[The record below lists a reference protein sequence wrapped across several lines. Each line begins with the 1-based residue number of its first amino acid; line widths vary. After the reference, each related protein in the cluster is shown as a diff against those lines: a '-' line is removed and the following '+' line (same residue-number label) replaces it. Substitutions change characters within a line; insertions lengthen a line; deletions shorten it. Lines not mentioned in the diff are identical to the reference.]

1 MNAQLVPTFEGL
13 SWIGQVFISVTVAA
27 LFLASMGVA
36 YLLGGW
42 LRSRLDDDI
51 AEALQSLFVT
61 AVGIVAAGVLVLVWG
76 LQSDLRTALA
86 VVAVDGEDA
95 ALVLVSFVVFG
106 VAYTL
111 TRITKRFIQHRAQH
125 DAISAHQRQVA
136 HHVVQILVFVPA
148 VLFVMALWGARPGS
162 FLIGAGAIGVVVGL
176 AARQTL
182 GAMLAGFVL
191 LFARPFEIGDW
202 VVIDEEEGTVT
213 DVSVFNTA
221 IRTFD
226 NEHVLVPND
235 QVTATEIINRSR
247 NTRLRVQVDVGVD
260 YDADPGEAA
269 EVAREAMAD
278 CEELLDDPAPDVVIS
293 EFASS
298 SVVLT
303 CRFWI
308 YEPSISRKWEAQ
320 NAMVEAVKAAFERE
334 GIRIPFPQRTVSSRE
349 DSGIPLA
356 HREASGDSGTDPDA
370 EAGDEEGQPAED
382 AESGA
387 DDRRGGE
394 RDGDGQGNEDGQGD
408 GDGGGWDDGDDHEAA
423 AESDGNEGGT

>member
-13 SWIGQVFISVTVAA
+13 SWTGQVFVSVAVAT

-42 LRSRLDDDI
+42 LQSRLDDDV

-61 AVGIVAAGVLVLVWG
+61 AVGIVATGVFVLVWG
-76 LQSDLRTALA
+76 LQGDMRTALA
-86 VVAVDGEDA
+86 VVAFDGEDA
-95 ALVLVSFVVFG
+95 ALVLVSLVVFG

-111 TRITKRFIQHRAQH
+111 TRITKRFIQQRAQH
-125 DAISAHQRQVA
+125 DAVSAHQRHVA
-136 HHVVQILVFVPA
+136 HHVVQILVFAPA
-148 VLFVMALWGARPGS
+148 ILFVLALWGARPGS

-202 VVIDEEEGTVT
+202 VVIGEEEGTVT

-235 QVTATEIINRSR
+235 QVTSREIVNRSR
-247 NTRLRVQVDVGVD
+247 NTRLRIQVDVGID
-260 YDADPGEAA
+260 YDVDPGEAA
-269 EVAREAMAD
+269 EIAREAMTECD
-278 CEELLDDPAPDVVIS
+278 ELLDDPAPDVVIS
-293 EFASS
+293 EFAASS
-298 SVVLT
+298 IVLT

-334 GIRIPFPQRTVSSRE
+334 GISIPFPQRTVSTRE
-349 DSGIPLA
+349 GEHSAAPPSP
-356 HREASGDSGTDPDA
+356 EASAAPTTDGGEGDRGGDEDADPATSDGDTRESEDGTDGTDEA
-370 EAGDEEGQPAED
+370 E
-382 AESGA
+382 
-387 DDRRGGE
+387 
-394 RDGDGQGNEDGQGD
+394 N
-408 GDGGGWDDGDDHEAA
+408 GGGA
-423 AESDGNEGGT
+423 

>member
-1 MNAQLVPTFEGL
+1 MSAQLVPSIEGL
-13 SWIGQVFISVTVAA
+13 GWTGRVFVSVATAA
-27 LFLASMGVA
+27 LFLASLGLA

-42 LRSRLDDDI
+42 LRGRLDDDI

-61 AVGIVAAGVLVLVWG
+61 AVGIVAAGVLVVTWD
-76 LQSDLRTALA
+76 LQPDLLTALA

-95 ALVLVSFVVFG
+95 ALVLVSVVVFG

-148 VLFVMALWGARPGS
+148 VLFVMALWGTHPGS

-202 VVIDEEEGTVT
+202 VVISDEEGTVT

-235 QVTATEIINRSR
+235 LVTSQEIVNRSR
-247 NTRLRVQVDVGVD
+247 NTRLRIQVDVGVD

-269 EVAREAMAD
+269 AVAREAMAD
-278 CEELLDDPAPDVVIS
+278 CDELLDDPESDVVIS
-293 EFASS
+293 EFGDSS
-298 SVVLT
+298 IVLA

-334 GIRIPFPQRTVSSRE
+334 GIQIPFPQRTVSSRE
-349 DSGIPLA
+349 EAGIPLA
-356 HREASGDSGTDPDA
+356 HREMSGESGTEDEDDDGERAEGDDVAADERGDGEDDEDDPGGDGS
-370 EAGDEEGQPAED
+370 EAG
-382 AESGA
+382 
-387 DDRRGGE
+387 
-394 RDGDGQGNEDGQGD
+394 
-408 GDGGGWDDGDDHEAA
+408 
-423 AESDGNEGGT
+423 DGNEGMTTDSDENGGRA

>member
-1 MNAQLVPTFEGL
+1 
-13 SWIGQVFISVTVAA
+13 
-27 LFLASMGVA
+27 
-36 YLLGGW
+36 
-42 LRSRLDDDI
+42 
-51 AEALQSLFVT
+51 
-61 AVGIVAAGVLVLVWG
+61 
-76 LQSDLRTALA
+76 
-86 VVAVDGEDA
+86 
-95 ALVLVSFVVFG
+95 
-106 VAYTL
+106 
-111 TRITKRFIQHRAQH
+111 
-125 DAISAHQRQVA
+125 
-136 HHVVQILVFVPA
+136 
-148 VLFVMALWGARPGS
+148 MALWGARPGS

-202 VVIDEEEGTVT
+202 VVIGEEEGTVT

-226 NEHVLVPND
+226 NEHVLIPND
-235 QVTATEIINRSR
+235 LVTSQEIINRSR
-247 NTRLRVQVDVGVD
+247 NTRLRIGVDVGVD

-278 CEELLDDPAPDVVIS
+278 CDELLDDPAPDVVIS

-334 GIRIPFPQRTVSSRE
+334 GIQIPFPQRTVSSRE

-356 HREASGDSGTDPDA
+356 HREASSDPGDGPEDEGNEERHAGTTGA
-370 EAGDEEGQPAED
+370 
-382 AESGA
+382 GA
-387 DDRRGGE
+387 DERSGDE
-394 RDGDGQGNEDGQGD
+394 RDGDGRENDDEAERN
-408 GDGGGWDDGDDHEAA
+408 DGGDREAA
-423 AESDGNEGGT
+423 AESDGNTGGT